1 LNSLSFS
8 WKDIQSRDFYYFF
21 AAVFIFGFS
30 FAIVNAILNNF
41 LNESFAL
48 SGFRRGML
56 EFPREFP
63 GFLVIFVSAL
73 FCFLCTRRLAAL
85 SHILAAIGIFL
96 IGHFSTGYGVML
108 IWLFILSLGQHIFLP
123 LTSAIGMEFA
133 RDGNIGKK
141 LGQLN
146 SAGNVAT
153 IIGSFLVFIGFRF
166 LNFNFSFSFTIAAAG
181 LLVSAL
187 LLYRMKPDIIHPEHS
202 KFTLR
207 KEYRLYYWLCIL
219 FGTRK
224 QIFLTFAPW
233 VLVTVFKQ
241 STAMVATLMT
251 IGGALGIFFNPLLGR
266 AIDRFGER
274 RVLMT
279 EAFLLVFV
287 CIGYGFS
294 RSFLP
299 EKPAFLLAAACF
311 IFDQLLMFTGIARA
325 TYLKKIAVK
334 PEDVSQTLS
343 MGLSIDHIF
352 SIALALLSGF
362 IWKAFGYQYV
372 FLLGSF
378 IAVANYFSAS
388 RIRIKKNRTP

>member
-1 LNSLSFS
+1 MKKSLFS
-8 WKDIQSRDFYYFF
+8 REKLSSADFYYFF
-21 AAVFIFGFS
+21 AAVFIYGFA

-41 LNESFAL
+41 LNETFTL
-48 SGFRRGML
+48 SGFQRGIL

-73 FCFLCTRRLAAL
+73 FFFLCTRRLAAL
-85 SHILAAIGIFL
+85 SHILAAAGIFL
-96 IGHFSTGYGVML
+96 IGHFSSGYGVML
-108 IWLFILSLGQHIFLP
+108 IWLFIMSLGQHIFLP

-133 RDGNIGKK
+133 KEGNIGRR

-153 IIGSFLVFIGFRF
+153 ILGSFVVFIGFRF
-166 LNFNFSFSFTIAAAG
+166 LNFDFPVSFTIAAAG
-181 LLVSAL
+181 MLISAF
-187 LLYRMKPDIIHPEHS
+187 LLYLMKPDKLHPEHS

-207 KEYRLYYWLCIL
+207 KEYGLYYWLCIL

-233 VLVTVFKQ
+233 VLVTVFNK

-251 IGGALGIFFNPLLGR
+251 VGGVIGIFFNPLLGR
-266 AIDRFGER
+266 AIDRLGER
-274 RVLMT
+274 RILMT
-279 EAFLLVFV
+279 EAFLLIFV

-294 RSFLP
+294 RFFLP
-299 EKPAFLLAAACF
+299 EKIAFLVASACF
-311 IFDQLLMFTGIARA
+311 ITDYLLMSAGIARA

-343 MGLSIDHIF
+343 MGISIDHIF
-352 SIALALLSGF
+352 SITIALLSGL
-362 IWKAFGYQYV
+362 IWKTFGYQYV
-372 FLLGSF
+372 FLLGAI
-378 IAVANYFSAS
+378 IAVVNYFSAS
-388 RIRIKKNRTP
+388 RIKIRKGVV

>member
-1 LNSLSFS
+1 LKKSLFS
-8 WKDIQSRDFYYFF
+8 REKLSSADFYYFF
-21 AAVFIFGFS
+21 AAVFIYGFA

-41 LNESFAL
+41 LNETFTL
-48 SGFRRGML
+48 SGFQRGIL

-73 FCFLCTRRLAAL
+73 FFFLCTRRLAAL
-85 SHILAAIGIFL
+85 SHILAAAGIFL
-96 IGHFSTGYGVML
+96 IGHFSSGYGVML
-108 IWLFILSLGQHIFLP
+108 IWLFIMSLGQHIFLP

-133 RDGNIGKK
+133 KEGNIGRR

-153 IIGSFLVFIGFRF
+153 ILGSFVVFIGFRF
-166 LNFNFSFSFTIAAAG
+166 LNFDFPVSFTIAAAG
-181 LLVSAL
+181 MLISAF
-187 LLYRMKPDIIHPEHS
+187 LLYLMKPDKLHPEHS

-207 KEYRLYYWLCIL
+207 KEYGLYYWLCIL

-233 VLVTVFKQ
+233 VLVTVFNK

-251 IGGALGIFFNPLLGR
+251 VGGVIGIFFNPLLGR
-266 AIDRFGER
+266 AIDRLGER
-274 RVLMT
+274 RILMT
-279 EAFLLVFV
+279 EAFLLIFV

-294 RSFLP
+294 RFFLP
-299 EKPAFLLAAACF
+299 EKIAFLVASACF
-311 IFDQLLMFTGIARA
+311 ITDYLLMSAGIARA

-343 MGLSIDHIF
+343 MGISIDHIF
-352 SIALALLSGF
+352 SITIALLSGL
-362 IWKAFGYQYV
+362 IWKTFGYQYV
-372 FLLGSF
+372 FLLGAV
-378 IAVANYFSAS
+378 IAVVNYFSAS
-388 RIRIKKNRTP
+388 RIKIGKGVV

>member
-1 LNSLSFS
+1 MKKSLFS
-8 WKDIQSRDFYYFF
+8 REKLSSADFYYFF
-21 AAVFIFGFS
+21 AAVFIYGFA

-41 LNESFAL
+41 LNEAFTL
-48 SGFRRGML
+48 SGFQRGIL

-73 FCFLCTRRLAAL
+73 FYFLCTRRLAAL
-85 SHILAAIGIFL
+85 SHILAAAGIFL
-96 IGHFSTGYGVML
+96 IGHFSSGYGVML
-108 IWLFILSLGQHIFLP
+108 ISLFIMSLGQHIFLP

-133 RDGNIGKK
+133 KEGNIGRR

-153 IIGSFLVFIGFRF
+153 ILGSFVVFIGFRF
-166 LNFNFSFSFTIAAAG
+166 LNFDFPVSFTIAAAG
-181 LLVSAL
+181 MLISAF
-187 LLYRMKPDIIHPEHS
+187 LLYLMKPDKLHPEHS

-207 KEYRLYYWLCIL
+207 KEYGLYYWLCIL

-233 VLVTVFKQ
+233 VLVTVFNK

-251 IGGALGIFFNPLLGR
+251 VGGVIGIFFNPLLGR
-266 AIDRFGER
+266 AIDRLGER
-274 RVLMT
+274 RILMT
-279 EAFLLVFV
+279 EAFLLIFV

-294 RSFLP
+294 RFFLP
-299 EKPAFLLAAACF
+299 EKIAFLVASACF
-311 IFDQLLMFTGIARA
+311 ITDYLLMSAGIARA

-343 MGLSIDHIF
+343 MGISIDHIF
-352 SIALALLSGF
+352 SITIALLSGL
-362 IWKAFGYQYV
+362 IWKTFGYQYV
-372 FLLGSF
+372 FLLGAI
-378 IAVANYFSAS
+378 IAVVNYFSAS
-388 RIRIKKNRTP
+388 RIKLRKGVV